1 MSADVK
7 MGSSLASLFAAERVK
22 IFSVRLWWLLGLAL
36 VLLVAAYSALYAV
49 LTIWQASA
57 AGVSAFRTFSELA
70 SVFHGGNSIARVL
83 ALVLG
88 VTIMGDEYRHRTLA
102 ASYLAAPT
110 RTPLLLAK
118 ALSASMM
125 GLAFGV
131 AVQIVGVAVATP
143 FVLSTGAELR
153 LDEGATWVSLGL
165 GVLTIWLWTLLG
177 LGLAFLM
184 RSMALPLLVGIGFA
198 YIIEPV
204 LSLGFF
210 AQDWNVALN
219 LMPTGAT
226 NAMLGIT
233 NEALLAGPDP
243 FPAWLAALV
252 LAAWCLIPGV
262 IGALTT
268 VRRDV

>member
-1 MSADVK
+1 MRT
-7 MGSSLASLFAAERVK
+7 GSGLASLFAAERIK
-22 IFSVRLWWLLGLAL
+22 ISSTRLWWLLGLAL
-36 VLLVAAYSALYAV
+36 VVLVAAYSALYAV
-49 LTIWQASA
+49 LVIWQASA
-57 AGVSAFRTFSELA
+57 AGIPAYRTFSELA

-88 VTIMGDEYRHRTLA
+88 VTLMGDEYRHRTLA

-118 ALSASMM
+118 VASASMM

-131 AVQIVGVAVATP
+131 VVQIIGVAVAVP
-143 FVLSTGAELR
+143 FVRSVGAELR
-153 LDEGATWVSLGL
+153 LGEAATWASLGF
-165 GVLTIWLWTLLG
+165 GVLSIWLWTLLG

-198 YIIEPV
+198 YVIEPV
-204 LSLGFF
+204 LSLAFL
-210 AQDWNVALN
+210 AQDWNLALN

-226 NAMLGIT
+226 NALLGIT
-233 NEALLAGPDP
+233 NEALLASANP

-262 IGALTT
+262 IGAATT